1 MPTPRH
7 LGRVLAV
14 PALLLAAVPAAPLRP
29 GLWRFTN
36 TPGAASLDGRPLHEL
51 PVGPVTSETV
61 CLSPA
66 DAAAPARWLARD
78 LMGDCTLTKTGL
90 AGGTV
95 DIAGTCPAQGEGQA
109 PGTLTLT
116 GRYSATSYD
125 LRFATVAHGEN
136 GTMGFSGAMTG
147 TRVGDCPA
155 P

>member
-1 MPTPRH
+1 MPTRY
-7 LGRVLAV
+7 LLLA
-14 PALLLAAVPAAPLRP
+14 PALLLAAASAAPLRP

-36 TPGAASLDGRPLHEL
+36 TPGAASLDGRALHEL
-51 PVGPVTSETV
+51 PVSPPTSETA

-78 LMGDCTLTKTGL
+78 LMGECTLTRTGV
-90 AGGTV
+90 AGGAV
-95 DIAGTCPAQGEGQA
+95 DIAGTCSAQEQGLA

-125 LRFATVAHGEN
+125 LRFATFAHGEN
-136 GTMGFSGAMTG
+136 GTMGFAGTMTG
-147 TRVGDCPA
+147 TRVGDCA